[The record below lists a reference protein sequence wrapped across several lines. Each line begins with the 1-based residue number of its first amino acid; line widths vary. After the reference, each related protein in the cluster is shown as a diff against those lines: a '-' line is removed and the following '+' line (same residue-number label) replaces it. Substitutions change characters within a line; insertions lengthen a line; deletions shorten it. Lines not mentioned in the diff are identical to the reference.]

1 MNDHD
6 EFMKSLQ
13 RDPDEKFSRELRE
26 KLQAQQSPRA
36 YRRVR
41 PVPALA
47 LGVAVAVV
55 VALFAFPSV
64 RVSAQAML
72 DLFRVRKF
80 AAVQFDAQRLEKLKS
95 LKDTPQMDVF
105 DRRQI
110 TEPPPPQHFTS
121 LAPAAAAAGLP
132 AIRPAYLP
140 AGLVADTVTVEGE
153 GAARLT
159 VNEPRLR
166 ALLQTL
172 NVTDVDLPAGIDGK
186 TIAVKTP
193 RVLVQTFKNGTRH
206 AALVEAESPEISV
219 PAGLDVE
226 KLGEIGLRILGLD
239 AAEARR
245 VSMATD
251 WKSTL
256 IVPVPISASTF
267 RQITVHGQPGLLITT
282 TGAPEGDRPGRHN
295 GTTCL
300 WTENDHVF
308 GLMSNLGPDDVLQM
322 SESVR

>member
-1 MNDHD
+1 MNEHD
-6 EFMKSLQ
+6 EFMKSLR
-13 RDPDEKFSRELRE
+13 RDPDERFARALHE
-26 KLQAQQSPRA
+26 KLRVPEARA
-36 YRRVR
+36 RRRVR
-41 PVPALA
+41 PLPALA
-47 LGVAVAVV
+47 FGVAAAVV
-55 VALFAFPSV
+55 VALFAFPSM

-80 AAVQFDAQRLEKLKS
+80 AAVQFDAQRLEKLKTM
-95 LKDTPQMDVF
+95 KDTSQMDVF
-105 DRRQI
+105 DHQQLQA
-110 TEPPPPQHFTS
+110 PAPAQHFTS

-132 AIRPAYLP
+132 AVRASYLP
-140 AGLVADTVTVEGE
+140 AGLIADTVTVERE
-153 GAARLT
+153 GAMRLT

-172 NVTDVDLPAGIDGK
+172 GVTDVDLPAGIDGK
-186 TIAVKTP
+186 SIEVKNP
-193 RVLVQTFKNGTRH
+193 RVLVQSFKNGTRH
-206 AALVEAESPEISV
+206 AALVEAESPEVSV

-251 WKSTL
+251 WRSTL
-256 IVPVPISASTF
+256 VVPVPISASTF

-282 TGAPEGDRPGRHN
+282 SGEPEGDRPGRRN

-300 WTENDHVF
+300 WTENDRVF
-308 GLMSNLGPDDVLQM
+308 GLMGNLPPDDVLQM
-322 SESVR
+322 AESVR